1 MKSMLSPQD
10 LPTKMNEAFMI
21 PVFYYQFYFVKDYAE
36 KGMKKDCIQQIYF
49 LFSGLFG
56 GKKDWIRGSKEYLAS
71 KLIWKI
77 YVH

>member
-1 MKSMLSPQD
+1 MKSMLPQD
-10 LPTKMNEAFMI
+10 FPTKMNEAFMI
-21 PVFYYQFYFVKDYAE
+21 PVFYYQFYFVKDYDE
-36 KGMKKDCIQQIYF
+36 KGLKEDCIQQIYF

-56 GKKDWIRGSKEYLAS
+56 GKEGLIRGSKEYLAS